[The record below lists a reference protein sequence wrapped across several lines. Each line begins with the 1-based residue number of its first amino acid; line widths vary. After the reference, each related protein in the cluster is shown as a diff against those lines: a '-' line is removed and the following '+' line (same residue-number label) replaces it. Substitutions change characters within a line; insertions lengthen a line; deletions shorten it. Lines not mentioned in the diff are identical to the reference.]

1 MADGPAYDAI
11 AQWYDEIVEQHGFQH
26 WLVVPVLLDLAGDVT
41 GRRVCDL
48 ACGQGYV
55 SRRLA
60 ERGAHVV
67 GIDVSTQ
74 LLELAEQRE
83 RLEPLGIE
91 YRLGDV
97 QDAAVLAGERFDGVV
112 CNMGLIAI
120 PDLAATLTTV
130 RCTLD
135 RHGWFAFSITH
146 PCFQAP
152 GSEWF
157 TDDQRRRGRKI
168 YEYFDEVAWR
178 SGNPDSVRGRVD
190 DYHRT
195 LSTYIN
201 TLARHE
207 LFIDEL
213 AEPCGPSTGTQP
225 AYDLVPPALVARC
238 TTRAP

>member
-1 MADGPAYDAI
+1 MGERPAYDSI
-11 AQWYDEIVEQHGFQH
+11 AEWYDENVEQHGFQH
-26 WLVVPVLLDLAGDVT
+26 WLVVPVLLDLAGDVS

-60 ERGAHVV
+60 ERGAQVL
-67 GIDVSTQ
+67 GIDVSTR
-74 LLELAEQRE
+74 LLELAEERE
-83 RLEPLGIE
+83 RRQPLGIE

-97 QDAAVLAGERFDGVV
+97 QDAAVLGDERLDGVV

-120 PDLAATLTTV
+120 PNLSATLTTI
-130 RCTLD
+130 RSALD
-135 RHGWFAFSITH
+135 RHGWLVFSITH

-157 TDDQRRRGRKI
+157 TDDEGRRGRKI

-178 SGNPDSVRGRVD
+178 SANPESVRGRVD

-207 LFIDEL
+207 LFIEEL
-213 AEPCGPSTGTQP
+213 VEPRGPTTDAQP
-225 AYDLVPPALVARC
+225 AYDMVPPALVARC
-238 TTRAP
+238 TTRPP